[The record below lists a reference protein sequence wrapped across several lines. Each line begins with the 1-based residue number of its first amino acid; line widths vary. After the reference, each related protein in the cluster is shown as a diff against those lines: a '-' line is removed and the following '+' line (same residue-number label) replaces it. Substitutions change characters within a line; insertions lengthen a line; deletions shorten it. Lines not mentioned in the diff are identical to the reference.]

1 MKENRKYLYLI
12 VTDYPYGIGEP
23 FLETE
28 LFIIAEHFK
37 KIYLIIPESHRV
49 DHSLSRFKLPHNAE
63 LIELKIS
70 AGKSDKI
77 LALSQSFDEI
87 NRLERQ
93 YINTSYHQKFN
104 VFHLKTLIGFRSM
117 ANRFEVE
124 FKAILKKHNHPVSEV
139 ILYTY
144 WFYYVTAA
152 LAKIKKDSPE
162 YRVVTRIHGWDCFF
176 ERSVGSYLPLRP
188 WVAKQIDGIFAISEA
203 GRQYTINKLPGIEKN
218 KIRRS
223 YLGIDALLIPEIK
236 VSSTNTLH
244 IVSLAFIDP
253 VKRLDRIIE
262 ALELIE
268 DVQVQWT
275 HIGNALDGNVQLQ
288 ELAKQ
293 RLGRKS
299 NISFSFKGEF
309 TKQQVF
315 SFFNSQH
322 PDLLICTSSSEGLPV
337 SMMEAMGH
345 GIGVLSVDVGGVSEI
360 VKHQFNGIL
369 LPTDA
374 SAVEI
379 AQSLENW
386 AGLTENERIDRGKNA
401 YQIYN
406 EYFSAPKNYL
416 NFLEEALQ
424 G

>member
-37 KIYLIIPESHRV
+37 KVYVIIPESHRV
-49 DHSLSRFKLPHNAE
+49 DHSTTRFKLPSNAE
-63 LIELKIS
+63 LIELKVS

-77 LALSQSFDEI
+77 RALSKSFDEV

-93 YINTSYHQKFN
+93 FINNSYRQRFST
-104 VFHLKTLIGFRSM
+104 FHLKTLIGFRSM
-117 ANRFEVE
+117 ADRFEIE
-124 FKAILKKHNHPVSEV
+124 LKTILKNHNHPADEV
-139 ILYTY
+139 TFYSY

-152 LAKIKKDSPE
+152 LANIKKANNQ

-176 ERSVGSYLPLRP
+176 ERSVGNYLPLRP
-188 WVAKQIDGIFAISEA
+188 WVAEQIDGIYAISEA
-203 GRQYTINKLPGIEKN
+203 GKQYTINKLPGIDVQ
-218 KIRRS
+218 KIKRS
-223 YLGIDALLIPEIK
+223 YLGTDALPIPTIR
-236 VSSTNTLH
+236 VSEANRLH

-253 VKRLDRIIE
+253 VKRLERIVN
-262 ALELIE
+262 ALEKI
-268 DVQVQWT
+268 DAVVIQWT
-275 HIGNALDGNVQLQ
+275 HIGNAPDGNTRLQ
-288 ELAKQ
+288 DLAKEK
-293 RLGRKS
+293 LGNKS

-309 TKQQVF
+309 NKSQVF
-315 SFFNSQH
+315 DFFKTQH

-369 LPTDA
+369 LPSNVSSD
-374 SAVEI
+374 EI
-379 AQSLENW
+379 AQSLEKW
-386 AGLTENERIDRGKNA
+386 AVLTENERIDRGKNA

>member
-37 KIYLIIPESHRV
+37 KVYLILPESHRV
-49 DHSLSRFKLPHNAE
+49 DHSITRFKLPSNAE
-63 LIELKIS
+63 LIELKVS
-70 AGKSDKI
+70 ACKSDKI
-77 LALSQSFDEI
+77 RALSKSLDEI

-93 YINTSYHQKFN
+93 YVNASYNQKFN
-104 VFHLKTLIGFRSM
+104 AFHLKTLIGFRSM
-117 ANRFEVE
+117 ADRFETE
-124 FKAILKKHNHPVSEV
+124 LKAILKKHNHPVNEV
-139 ILYTY
+139 TFYSY

-152 LAKIKKDSPE
+152 LANIKRANAQ

-176 ERSVGSYLPLRP
+176 ERSAGNYLPLRP
-188 WVAKQIDGIFAISEA
+188 WVAKQIDGIYAISEA
-203 GRQYTINKLPGIEKN
+203 GKQYTINKVPGIDVH
-218 KIRRS
+218 KIKRS
-223 YLGIDALLIPEIK
+223 YLGTDALPIPEIK
-236 VSSTNTLH
+236 ISEANHLH

-253 VKRLDRIIE
+253 VKRLERIVE
-262 ALELIE
+262 ALEKI
-268 DVQVQWT
+268 DTVIIQWT
-275 HIGNALDGNVQLQ
+275 HIGNAPDGNTRLQ
-288 ELAKQ
+288 DLAKSK
-293 RLGRKS
+293 LSNKS

-309 TKQQVF
+309 NKSQVF
-315 SFFNSQH
+315 DFFKTQH

-360 VKHQFNGIL
+360 VKHQVNGIL
-369 LPTDA
+369 LPSDA
-374 SAVEI
+374 SATII
-379 AQSLENW
+379 AQSLEEW
-386 AGLTENERIDRGKNA
+386 AVLPQNERIDRGKNA

>member
-37 KIYLIIPESHRV
+37 KVYLIIPESHRV
-49 DHSLSRFKLPHNAE
+49 DHSITRFKLPSNAE
-63 LIELKIS
+63 LIELKVS
-70 AGKSDKI
+70 ACKSDKI
-77 LALSQSFDEI
+77 RALSKSLDEI

-93 YINTSYHQKFN
+93 YVNASYNQKFN
-104 VFHLKTLIGFRSM
+104 AFHLKTLIGFRSM
-117 ANRFEVE
+117 ADRFETE
-124 FKAILKKHNHPVSEV
+124 LKAILKKHNHPVNEV
-139 ILYTY
+139 TFYSY

-152 LAKIKKDSPE
+152 LANIKRANAQ

-176 ERSVGSYLPLRP
+176 ERSAGNYLPLRP
-188 WVAKQIDGIFAISEA
+188 WVAKQIDGIYAISEA
-203 GRQYTINKLPGIEKN
+203 GKQYTINKVPGIDVH
-218 KIRRS
+218 KIKRS
-223 YLGIDALLIPEIK
+223 YLGTDALPIPEIK
-236 VSSTNTLH
+236 ISEANHLH

-253 VKRLDRIIE
+253 VKRLERIVE
-262 ALELIE
+262 ALEKI
-268 DVQVQWT
+268 DTVIIQWT
-275 HIGNALDGNVQLQ
+275 HIGNAPDGNTRLQ
-288 ELAKQ
+288 DLAKSK
-293 RLGRKS
+293 LSNKS

-309 TKQQVF
+309 NKSQVF
-315 SFFNSQH
+315 DFFKTQH

-360 VKHQFNGIL
+360 VKHQVNGIL
-369 LPTDA
+369 LPSDA
-374 SAVEI
+374 SATII
-379 AQSLENW
+379 AQSLEEW
-386 AGLTENERIDRGKNA
+386 AVLPQNERIDRGKNA

>member
-37 KIYLIIPESHRV
+37 KVYLIIPESHRV
-49 DHSLSRFKLPHNAE
+49 DHSTQRFKLPSNAE

-77 LALSQSFDEI
+77 RALSKSFDEI

-93 YINTSYHQKFN
+93 YVNASYNQKFN
-104 VFHLKTLIGFRSM
+104 AFHLKTLIGFRAM
-117 ANRFEVE
+117 ADRFEAE
-124 FKAILKKHNHPVSEV
+124 LKAILKKHNHPVNEV
-139 ILYTY
+139 TFYSY

-152 LAKIKKDSPE
+152 LANIKRANAQ

-176 ERSVGSYLPLRP
+176 ERSAGNYLPLRP
-188 WVAKQIDGIFAISEA
+188 WVAKQIDGIYAISEA
-203 GRQYTINKLPGIEKN
+203 GKQYTINKLPGIDVH
-218 KIRRS
+218 KINRS
-223 YLGIDALLIPEIK
+223 YLGTDDLPIPTIR
-236 VSSTNTLH
+236 VSEVNRLH

-253 VKRLDRIIE
+253 VKRLERIIE
-262 ALELIE
+262 ALAKI
-268 DVQVQWT
+268 DAVIIQWT
-275 HIGNALDGNVQLQ
+275 HIGNAPDGNTRLQ
-288 ELAKQ
+288 DLANIK
-293 RLGRKS
+293 LSNKS

-309 TKQQVF
+309 NKSQVF
-315 SFFNSQH
+315 DFFRTQH

-369 LPTDA
+369 LPSNA
-374 SAVEI
+374 SSDQI

-386 AGLTENERIDRGKNA
+386 AVLTENERIDRGKNA

>member
-37 KIYLIIPESHRV
+37 KVYLIIPESHRV
-49 DHSLSRFKLPHNAE
+49 DHSTTRFKLPSNAE

-70 AGKSDKI
+70 VGKSDKI
-77 LALSQSFDEI
+77 RALSKSFDEI

-93 YINTSYHQKFN
+93 FVNNSYHQRFST
-104 VFHLKTLIGFRSM
+104 FHLKTLIGFRSM
-117 ANRFEVE
+117 ADRFEAE
-124 FKAILKKHNHPVSEV
+124 IKAILNKHNHPVNEV
-139 ILYTY
+139 TFYSY

-152 LAKIKKDSPE
+152 LANIKKVNSQ

-176 ERSVGSYLPLRP
+176 ERSAGNYLPMRP
-188 WVAKQIDGIFAISEA
+188 WVAKQIDGIYAISEA
-203 GRQYTINKLPGIEKN
+203 GKQYTIDKLPGIDQY

-223 YLGIDALLIPEIK
+223 YLGIDALSIPEIK
-236 VSSTNTLH
+236 VSSINKLH

-253 VKRLDRIIE
+253 VKRLERIVE
-262 ALELIE
+262 ALEKIE
-268 DVQVQWT
+268 NVIVQWT
-275 HIGNALDGNVQLQ
+275 HIGNAPDGNTRLQ
-288 ELAKQ
+288 ELAQK
-293 RLGRKS
+293 RLESKS
-299 NISFSFKGEF
+299 NISISFTGEF

-315 SFFNSQH
+315 NFFKSEH

-369 LPTDA
+369 LPLDA
-374 SAVEI
+374 SSNQI

-386 AGLTENERIDRGKNA
+386 AVLTENERIGRGKNA

-416 NFLEEALQ
+416 NFLEEALK